1 MEYNSYIKAEPETN
15 TDKAVL
21 KLLLR
26 TPGETEELEAFINEI
41 ARSNY
46 EHTMSVNYKGVGLKL
61 ERVYTS

>member
-41 ARSNY
+41 ARNNY
-46 EHTMSVNYKGVGLKL
+46 EPTMSVNYKGIGLKL